1 MQNFRSRSHI
11 DTFVQIKQCL
21 ASWILIQINI
31 ARMTK
36 KKASVMIGLVI
47 RIPTKFSLNFYDF
60 SIIFYEFRKFE
71 LISEMNK
78 RNKEIENNE
87 A

>member
-1 MQNFRSRSHI
+1 MFGFMDSYTDKYCKN
-11 DTFVQIKQCL
+11 D
-21 ASWILIQINI
+21 
-31 ARMTK
+31 K

-71 LISEMNK
+71 LIFEMNK